1 MQLVPRSFRPH
12 ALPASLL
19 GGLVLALSACQPTP
33 PAPATAAG
41 DAAATPAEAAPA
53 PADAMIEGRAT
64 YRERMLLPPGSRLSV
79 QLLDNQLA
87 DTPRAVLAE
96 VEVED
101 ARSSPIPFRLPYD
114 ATELRPNG
122 LYGLHASVRGPDG
135 RLLFVTDTRHA
146 VDPASD
152 APIELLMKRV
162 AGRAAPDTPGEVPQA
177 GLTLQC
183 GDLRVDAQ
191 LRPGDGK
198 AMLALSGRQLVLASA
213 DDGNRY
219 EDDLGNALD
228 TRDGAYALSLAG
240 QPAVACTPV
249 ETPSPWGA
257 AARRGIAFRAAGNE
271 PGWHVEVG
279 TGDAPRLKAELD
291 YGTRTVEVERAAAQ
305 GLGYAGTA
313 TDGSVVR
320 LEVERTACQDD
331 MSGESFEA
339 SARLHVNGETFRG
352 CGSFPAP

>member
-1 MQLVPRSFRPH
+1 MHLALRSLRPY
-12 ALPASLL
+12 ALPTGLL
-19 GGLVLALSACQPTP
+19 AGLTLALAACQPTTP
-33 PAPATAAG
+33 TPANAAG
-41 DAAATPAEAAPA
+41 EAAATPAEPAAA
-53 PADAMIEGRAT
+53 PADATIEGQAI
-64 YRERMLLPPGSRLSV
+64 YRERMMLPPGSRLSV
-79 QLLDNQLA
+79 QLIDNLLA

-96 VEVED
+96 VAVED

-114 ATELRPNG
+114 AADLRPNG
-122 LYGLHASVRGPDG
+122 MYGLHASVRGPDG
-135 RLLFVTDTRHA
+135 ALLFVTDTRHA

-152 APIELLMKRV
+152 APVELLMKRV
-162 AGRAAPDTPGEVPQA
+162 PGRGAPTTPGQGSQA

-183 GDLRVDAQ
+183 GDLRVDAR
-191 LRPGDGK
+191 LRPGDAK

-228 TRDGAYALSLAG
+228 TRDGAYAISLAG

-249 ETPSPWGA
+249 ESPSPWGA
-257 AARRGIAFRAAGNE
+257 AARGGIAFRAAGNE

-279 TGDAPRLKAELD
+279 SGDAPRLKAELD
-291 YGTRTVEVERAAAQ
+291 YGARTVEVEHAARE

-313 TDGSVVR
+313 ADGSVVR
-320 LEVERTACQDD
+320 LEVERGACQDD

-339 SARLHVNGETFRG
+339 SARLNVNGKTYRG
-352 CGSFPAP
+352 CGSFLAP